1 MYRFKKPE
9 NYFNTVIH
17 FILQD
22 KFTRSKF
29 EVEKKMHKKKRCIRV
44 LEGERKQF
52 LMMS

>member
-29 EVEKKMHKKKRCIRV
+29 EVEKKMCKGTR
-44 LEGERKQF
+44 G
-52 LMMS
+52 